1 MRIYM
6 IEKLIE
12 YSTEL
17 KLVVYKENEKLKPD
31 FKINGILEFTE
42 REITQLRNII
52 ADAAKRKINEKN
64 ESFSWGASK
73 DSSKYITLLYHIR
86 RQKLKKK

>member
-52 ADAAKRKINEKN
+52 ADAAKRKINEK
-64 ESFSWGASK
+64 K
-73 DSSKYITLLYHIR
+73 
-86 RQKLKKK
+86 